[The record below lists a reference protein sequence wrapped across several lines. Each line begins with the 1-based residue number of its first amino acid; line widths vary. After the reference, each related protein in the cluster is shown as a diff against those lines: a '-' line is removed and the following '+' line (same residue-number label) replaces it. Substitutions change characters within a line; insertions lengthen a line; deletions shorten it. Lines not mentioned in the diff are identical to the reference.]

1 MATVQKQNEK
11 KVAKP
16 AASAKKAAP
25 KKASKPAV
33 KQSKKAADPI
43 AAKFVMNI
51 VEVESKDIK
60 KTAPTNKGVSQMTK
74 ATEKKTEN
82 TAEKATE
89 AATSFFADV
98 RERATNAANK
108 GRELVAEA
116 GTITRANLEAVTESG
131 KIAAKGAQELG
142 KENIDYAKTN
152 FEEAQSAA
160 KSLVAVKS
168 PTEFVQVQTE
178 VARKSFDTLVSQGSK
193 NTESMIKLAGD
204 IFQPLSNRMAVV
216 SDLLKKAA

>member
-89 AATSFFADV
+89 AATSFY
-98 RERATNAANK
+98 
-108 GRELVAEA
+108 
-116 GTITRANLEAVTESG
+116 SC
-131 KIAAKGAQELG
+131 
-142 KENIDYAKTN
+142 
-152 FEEAQSAA
+152 
-160 KSLVAVKS
+160 
-168 PTEFVQVQTE
+168 
-178 VARKSFDTLVSQGSK
+178 
-193 NTESMIKLAGD
+193 
-204 IFQPLSNRMAVV
+204 QP
-216 SDLLKKAA
+216 